1 MSSLYGPLALS
12 FQDDEGESSPAGT
25 ARCRHGRVSPSLL
38 PLGREEGGGEVLGG
52 VDVVLGP
59 RGGCLSGI
67 EHVSTGHSHEQWGD
81 GESHGAIPAH
91 PHLLRPPGG
100 LKLHVGARV

>member
-1 MSSLYGPLALS
+1 MLS
-12 FQDDEGESSPAGT
+12 FQGEWGESSPAGT
-25 ARCRHGRVSPSLL
+25 ARCRHGKVSTSLL
-38 PLGREEGGGEVLGG
+38 LPGQEEGGGEVLGG

-59 RGGCLSGI
+59 RGGRLSVK

-81 GESHGAIPAH
+81 GGSHGAIPAH

-100 LKLHVGARV
+100 LELPVDARV